1 VRHFEKQ
8 IVKYIKLIL
17 LLTFLSSCT
26 TNKSFVG
33 LYGKCGKS
41 YFACTQIELKA
52 DNTFEYFIFMD
63 VGGGNVI
70 KGTWNTI
77 SNDTIVLNTYN
88 QPEILKTTYKGKIN
102 PELNGKV
109 RIKISDKN
117 GALGFVSVE
126 INDKELG
133 IATNEN
139 GIAEFETE
147 SLKNVHYNF
156 LGQNET
162 IKIDDSNYN
171 DIEILIKDLD
181 INAIP
186 EFLTDY
192 KIVVKGNKLII
203 NTKYIYKKT
212 NLTNKQW
219 N

>member
-1 VRHFEKQ
+1 
-8 IVKYIKLIL
+8 
-17 LLTFLSSCT
+17 
-26 TNKSFVG
+26 
-33 LYGKCGKS
+33 
-41 YFACTQIELKA
+41 
-52 DNTFEYFIFMD
+52 MD

>member
-1 VRHFEKQ
+1 MKHT
-8 IVKYIKLIL
+8 KLII
-17 LLTFLSSCT
+17 LLTFLSSCS
-26 TNKSFVG
+26 TNKSVVG

-63 VGGGNVI
+63 VGGGNII
-70 KGTWNTI
+70 KGTWNNI

-88 QPEILKTTYKGKIN
+88 QPENLKTTYKGIIN
-102 PELNGKV
+102 AELNGKV

-117 GALGFVSVE
+117 GVLGFVNVQ

-133 IATNEN
+133 IATNVN
-139 GIAEFETE
+139 GIAEFETK

-156 LGQNET
+156 LGQEET
-162 IKIDDSNYN
+162 IEIDNSNYN
-171 DIEILIKDLD
+171 DIEILTKDL
-181 INAIP
+181 IIATP

-192 KIVVKGNKLII
+192 KIVVTGNKLII
-203 NTKYIYKKT
+203 DSKYIYKKT

>member
-1 VRHFEKQ
+1 M
-8 IVKYIKLIL
+8 KYIKLIL
-17 LLTFLSSCT
+17 VLTFLSSCT

-41 YFACTQIELKA
+41 YLACTQIELKA

-63 VGGGNVI
+63 VGGANVL
-70 KGTWNTI
+70 KGTWNNI
-77 SNDTIVLNTYN
+77 SNDTIVLNTYH
-88 QPEILKTTYKGKIN
+88 QPEISKTTYKGKIN
-102 PELNGKV
+102 PELKGKV

-117 GALGFVSVE
+117 GVLGFANVE

-147 SLKNVHYNF
+147 SLENVHYNF
-156 LGQNET
+156 LGHQET
-162 IKIDDSNYN
+162 IKIDNSNYN

-192 KIVVKGNKLII
+192 KIVIKGNKLII
-203 NTKYIYKKT
+203 NTKYIFKKT
-212 NLTNKQW
+212 NLMNKQW
-219 N
+219 K

>member
-1 VRHFEKQ
+1 M
-8 IVKYIKLIL
+8 KYIKLAI

-63 VGGGNVI
+63 VGGGHVL
-70 KGTWNTI
+70 KGTWNYI

-88 QPEILKTTYKGKIN
+88 QPEISKTTYKGKRN

-117 GALGFVSVE
+117 GVLGFVSIE
-126 INDKELG
+126 INDKEIG
-133 IATNEN
+133 SATNEN
-139 GIAEFETE
+139 GIAEFETK
-147 SLKNVHYNF
+147 SLKDVHYNF

-162 IKIDDSNYN
+162 IKIDNSNYN
-171 DIEILIKDLD
+171 DIEILIKDLN

-212 NLTNKQW
+212 NLTNKKW
-219 N
+219 E

>member
-1 VRHFEKQ
+1 MRHFEKK

-26 TNKSFVG
+26 TNKSIVG

-70 KGTWNTI
+70 KGFWNNI

-88 QPEILKTTYKGKIN
+88 QPEISKTTYKGKIK

-109 RIKISDKN
+109 RIKITDKN
-117 GALGFVSVE
+117 GALGFASVE

-147 SLKNVHYNF
+147 SLKNVHYSF
-156 LGQNET
+156 LGQKET
-162 IKIDDSNYN
+162 IKIDNSNYN

-192 KIVVKGNKLII
+192 KILVKGNKLII

-219 N
+219 K